1 MADRYIYVPLIAE
14 FLQRSPGR
22 LGRGSAVWLLS
33 VHVDQRQLQPAAVDV
48 ALPAA
53 GLPIALRDAHRQAT
67 GPRWRLGLATG
78 VTVAAQLLLSEELLS
93 TTFLIAALMAIL
105 LALVNRDRVIATLRY
120 AGPPLVLG
128 AGVALLIGGYP

>member
-1 MADRYIYVPLIAE
+1 MLINVSSSRLPWTSLYLLPV
-14 FLQRSPGR
+14 FLSLFGTLIVRR
-22 LGRGSAVWLLS
+22 R
-33 VHVDQRQLQPAAVDV
+33 
-48 ALPAA
+48 
-53 GLPIALRDAHRQAT
+53 